1 MGPSTQ
7 RARACRQM
15 NTVAGL
21 LTSIEQNCLLVR
33 ARASTSRVE
42 GMYERTSANSSR
54 GSLPKWQFRALISE
68 ADVIVCCSGSCILAL
83 LVGVAMLLR

>member
-21 LTSIEQNCLLVR
+21 STSTEQKCLLVR
-33 ARASTSRVE
+33 ARARTSRVE
-42 GMYERTSANSSR
+42 GMYERTSAKSSR
-54 GSLPKWQFRALISE
+54 GSLTKWQVCAVGLE
-68 ADVIVCCSGSCILAL
+68 ADGAID
-83 LVGVAMLLR
+83 